1 MKISLKYLGFSCHF
15 PSFLSPVPYNTIM
28 SMFLF
33 ILVSIKTISLTCI
46 KAIRKSPEQIKAWII
61 AFLAK
66 EDVTTISSIMLAVI
80 TLACSLQELKRVDP
94 D

>member
-15 PSFLSPVPYNTIM
+15 PSFLSPAPYNTIM

-33 ILVSIKTISLTCI
+33 ILVSIKNISLTCI
-46 KAIRKSPEQIKAWII
+46 KATGKSLEAWIT

-66 EDVTTISSIMLAVI
+66 ENVMIISSTMLAVI
-80 TLACSLQELKRVDP
+80 ALACGL
-94 D
+94 